1 MAIEFKASK
10 GLAQQIAEYLGSR
23 IIHMELKP
31 GERLLEA
38 KLAEEMGV
46 SRAPLREALRILEMN
61 GLVEFVPRRGARV
74 SEMTEKSI
82 LALNDVVKEVV
93 GLLAQRGV
101 ENGTKEDYEIL
112 MAEGQALKDYA
123 EAGDISGYL
132 NATLEFV
139 RSACKATKNPFLEKV
154 VLYFW
159 PLASRVQYV
168 SRISEKKGLK
178 KNVKS
183 IERSLV
189 YYKDGNAEMAA
200 KEMRDLVENE
210 AMNAIKYVREK
221 STRNK

>member
-10 GLAQQIAEYLGSR
+10 GLAQQIAEYLGFR

-61 GLVEFVPRRGARV
+61 GLVEFEPRRGVRV

-82 LALNDVVKEVV
+82 LLINDVVKEVI

-101 ENGTKEDYEIL
+101 ENANAEDYEIITQ
-112 MAEGQALKDYA
+112 GGKALGEYA
-123 EAGDISGYL
+123 ETGDISGYL
-132 NATLEFV
+132 NATLDFV

-159 PLASRVQYV
+159 PIASRIQYV
-168 SRISEKKGLK
+168 SRISKKEELK
-178 KNVKS
+178 KNVKYF
-183 IERSLV
+183 ERALK
-189 YYKDGNAEMAA
+189 YFNDKNADMTAR
-200 KEMRDLVENE
+200 EMRNLVENE
-210 AMNAIKYVREK
+210 AKNAIKYLREK
-221 STRNK
+221 GYAK